1 MTKQYLIPNYIS
13 VTFTFLNAAI
23 YYEVI
28 SLFGLVFRRDFRG
41 VQTSNRVCT
50 AAFG

>member
-28 SLFGLVFRRDFRG
+28 SLLGLVFRRDQCLKIWLIALVF
-41 VQTSNRVCT
+41 VSN
-50 AAFG
+50 